1 MENKMIYHK
10 GDIVK
15 LLVNEHNNRRWLKPL
30 WDRNLKVNDFNERGV
45 EVENTYILNSRI
57 ELVSRSVFVIKIKS
71 FPGNKFLYLENK
83 PTKDIPKV
91 YSTKT
96 DNARIFS
103 SFNDAQAEI
112 DRISDECPTIYE
124 LAVQEFTWDG
134 LNYTL
139 KENKKDSLNEI
150 KDLIKKLKK

>member
-1 MENKMIYHK
+1 MENKMIYQK

-15 LLVNEHNNRRWLKPL
+15 LLVNEDNNKRWLKPL
-30 WDRNLKVNDFNERGV
+30 WDRNLKVNNVDEVGVGV
-45 EVENTYILNSRI
+45 ENIYIRNKRI
-57 ELVSRSVFVIKIKS
+57 ELVSRSVFALKCKAYGYIR
-71 FPGNKFLYLENK
+71 FLYLQNK
-83 PTKDIPKV
+83 PTKDSSKD
-91 YSTKT
+91 YSSKT

-112 DRISDECPTIYE
+112 DRISDECPTVSK
-124 LAVQEFTWDG
+124 LTVQEFTWDG
-134 LNYTL
+134 RKYAL